1 MKKYRIVEKYRITT
15 YPNGAKSETEHTYQV
30 QYRNGGI
37 LGIFMFLFG
46 DVWDDILCADFT
58 SIEKAKEYIDT
69 QIMLEGRRT
78 KYIEKVV
85 YKS

>member
-1 MKKYRIVEKYRITT
+1 MKKYRIVEKYGITT
-15 YPNGAKSETEHTYQV
+15 YPNGVKSETEHTYQV
-30 QYRNGGI
+30 QRRAGGI

-69 QIMLEGRRT
+69 QIMLEGSRT
-78 KYIEKVV
+78 KYIEKVI
-85 YKS
+85 YKA